1 MRFYCFDGKT
11 IQIQGIPAQLPLFFH
26 IFFCRRKM
34 PPIMEQGRYNQD
46 DLYAQWNDPWAT
58 QPSNKNKQGH
68 HSWRQQLASA
78 DRSDP
83 YAANHNF
90 PSQQYPQLPPP
101 PPHLQ
106 HQHASG
112 YYDSY
117 YVTNNFAG

>member
-1 MRFYCFDGKT
+1 
-11 IQIQGIPAQLPLFFH
+11 
-26 IFFCRRKM
+26 
-34 PPIMEQGRYNQD
+34 MEQGRYNQD

-58 QPSNKNKQGH
+58 QPSNKNKQQGH
-68 HSWRQQLASA
+68 HSWRQQLTSA
-78 DRSDP
+78 ERSDP

>member
-1 MRFYCFDGKT
+1 
-11 IQIQGIPAQLPLFFH
+11 
-26 IFFCRRKM
+26 M
-34 PPIMEQGRYNQD
+34 PPIMEGYHD
-46 DLYAQWNDPWAT
+46 DLYAQWNDPWANQQQQQ
-58 QPSNKNKQGH
+58 QPQQRKNQNKQH
-68 HSWRQQLASA
+68 HSWRQQLTSA

>member
-1 MRFYCFDGKT
+1 
-11 IQIQGIPAQLPLFFH
+11 
-26 IFFCRRKM
+26 
-34 PPIMEQGRYNQD
+34 MEQGRYNQD

-58 QPSNKNKQGH
+58 QPPNTKNNKQGH
-68 HSWRQQLASA
+68 HSWRQQLTSA

-83 YAANHNF
+83 YAHNF
-90 PSQQYPQLPPP
+90 PQQYPQLPP